1 MGDMHPTGEL
11 RAQLARAAVLTDF
24 DGTLAEIVDD
34 PARARPVAGAIEV
47 LGALADRAPIVGV
60 ISGRPVD
67 VLARHL
73 GDPRLH
79 LAGLY
84 GLERRHGGTA
94 IDVEEADRWSGP
106 VAAAASDLE
115 ARVPGGVAV
124 EAKRLSITVH
134 VRRRPDLTAEV
145 MALAAEVAGA
155 HGLTVRPARK
165 AVEVHPPETPD
176 KGVVVEDLASTCDA
190 ACFVGDDVGDLAA
203 FEALDRLASKGL
215 AVVKVA
221 VDSDECAE
229 GLLLAADVVV
239 DGPTG
244 AVAWLRSLL
253 A

>member
-1 MGDMHPTGEL
+1 MHPTGEL

-24 DGTLAEIVDD
+24 DGTLAAIVDD
-34 PARARPVAGAIEV
+34 PAQARPVPGAVDV
-47 LGALADRAPIVGV
+47 LAALADRAPVVGV

-67 VLARHL
+67 VLAGHL
-73 GDPRLH
+73 ADPRLH

-84 GLERRHGGTA
+84 GMERRHGGVA
-94 IDVEEADRWSGP
+94 LEVAEADRWAAP
-106 VAAAASDLE
+106 VAAAAADLE
-115 ARVPGGVAV
+115 ARVPAEVGV

-134 VRRRPDLTAEV
+134 VRRRPEV
-145 MALAAEVAGA
+145 ADEVAALAAAVAAA
-155 HGLTVRPARK
+155 HGLTARPARR

-176 KGVVVEDLASTCDA
+176 KGVVVEELAAPCDA

-203 FEALDRLASKGL
+203 FEALDRLAAAGL
-215 AVVKVA
+215 TVVKVA
-221 VDSDECAE
+221 VDSDEAAE

-253 A
+253 D

>member
-1 MGDMHPTGEL
+1 MHPTGEL
-11 RAQLARAAVLTDF
+11 RAQLPRAAVLTDF
-24 DGTLAEIVDD
+24 DGTLAAIVDD
-34 PARARPVAGAIEV
+34 PAQARPVPGAVEV
-47 LGALADRAPIVGV
+47 LDALADRAPVVGV
-60 ISGRPVD
+60 ISGRPVA
-67 VLARHL
+67 VLAGHL
-73 GDPRLH
+73 TDPRLH

-84 GLERRHGGTA
+84 GMERRHGGVA
-94 IDVEEADRWSGP
+94 LDVPEADRWAAP
-106 VAAAASDLE
+106 VADAAADL
-115 ARVPGGVAV
+115 AAQVPDGVGV

-134 VRRRPDLTAEV
+134 VRRRPEA
-145 MALAAEVAGA
+145 AAEVTALAHDVAAA

-203 FEALDRLASKGL
+203 FDALDRLAAKGL
-215 AVVKVA
+215 TVVKVA

-253 A
+253 P